1 MDGSM
6 KTSPSNLEASI
17 VYLAQFKGLHTYQ
30 TFDDR
35 PEKDPALSR
44 ILHAPAELAGLN
56 SRGAGVFVMVNE
68 GDGLGRKTENVTRI
82 RAYFADFDGAPL
94 PLTWPLDPC
103 LIVETSS
110 GKYHAYW
117 ILDDGESVLLDN
129 AAFSKQQAAVALIVG
144 SQPNDCK
151 GLNRVMRLPGYLHQ
165 KGEPFRSRIVS
176 CTGERF
182 TLAQIQSVF
191 PLPVQPAR
199 SVAPERPI
207 KPVPSDKPTTTTQAQ
222 TQRKYALT
230 TLRGLADELAGT
242 PEGGRNAKLNA
253 LTYKAGRLVGGGHLE
268 RGEVEAALSAAAYAA
283 GLPEPEIQ
291 ATLPRALA
299 DGQAEPD
306 LLEQVGN
313 HTSKGRAKQ
322 SGNDA
327 EGDGEDSGNKRAPAG
342 TRALEYAL
350 EDGAELWHDQ
360 SGHAFMTAT
369 TNGHREHY
377 RLPSRAMRDYLQALY
392 WRKEKRALNGQ
403 AQGEAVGLMESLAR
417 REGQEHLTAVR
428 VAHHGGQTYLDLGS
442 DNWEVVEI
450 GRGYW
455 TITKPSECP
464 VRFTR
469 PRGFLALP
477 RPVEGGDLNE
487 LREFV
492 STDERGF
499 MMCVS
504 WLLGAASG
512 LSPYPVLAL
521 SGEQGS
527 GKSTGGSNIKNLLD
541 PSEADRRRAPKQE
554 HDLFIA
560 AQASHI
566 LSFDNLSSIP
576 AWLSDALCT
585 VSTGGAFAAR
595 ELYSGTEE
603 TVLKAV
609 RPVIVNGIPDLLA
622 RPDLAERALTVMFHR
637 VQHRQPEQI
646 LSARYK
652 WARPRML
659 GALLTALA
667 EGLKHLPTTQ
677 LENSPRLADFARLIV
692 AAEARLPWPAGAFLS
707 AYSQMQSEAASTVLD
722 GEPMAEA
729 LRAFIDNAQDWR
741 GTVKNLLTTLN
752 EQEGYPDEHRPPQ
765 GWPRTPRAFGA
776 TLRRLAPALRKT
788 GYEIAA
794 GRRTNEGE
802 QYVLRKEPDSTYT
815 TYTTYT
821 EPRQDSENSRVRRE
835 AQPTPGQPNVHGAED
850 SVYVGAEGVQVEE
863 PNVHAENS
871 VSDSESV
878 RSVGSVR
885 SSGLFSTA
893 EDDRQPLDAASGWE
907 DNK

>member
-1 MDGSM
+1 MTRADLLP
-6 KTSPSNLEASI
+6 TDTAL
-17 VYLAQFKGLHTYQ
+17 YLAQFSGPHTFQ

-35 PEKDPALSR
+35 PGKDRTLSR
-44 ILHAPAELAGLN
+44 VLYDLAELADLN
-56 SRGAGVFVMVNE
+56 RRGAGVFLMVNE
-68 GDGLGRKTENVTRI
+68 GDGQGRKAGNVTRI
-82 RAYFADFDGAPL
+82 RAYCADFDGSPL
-94 PLTWPLDPC
+94 PEVWPLSPC
-103 LIVETSS
+103 LTLETSP
-110 GKYHAYW
+110 GKYHTYW
-117 ILDDGESVLLDN
+117 ILAEGESVPLDN
-129 AAFSKQQAAVALIVG
+129 TAFDRQQEAIAQAVGA
-144 SQPNDCK
+144 QPNDCK
-151 GLNRVMRLPGYLHQ
+151 GLSRVMRMPGYLHQ
-165 KGEPFRSRIVS
+165 KGEPVLSRLVS

-182 TLAQIQSVF
+182 TLAQIQAAY
-191 PLPVQPAR
+191 PV
-199 SVAPERPI
+199 PI
-207 KPVPSDKPTTTTQAQ
+207 KPTRAEPSERPALPLPGDRPSTQAQ

-230 TLRGLADELAGT
+230 TLHSLADELAGT
-242 PEGGRNAKLNA
+242 AEGGRNAALNTLA
-253 LTYKAGRLVGGGHLE
+253 FKAGRLNGGGHLE
-268 RGEVEAALSAAAYAA
+268 RSEVEAALSEAALQT
-283 GLPEPEIQ
+283 GLPEHEVQ
-291 ATLPRALA
+291 ATLSRALA
-299 DGQAEPD
+299 DGQAEPE
-306 LLEQVGN
+306 LLAQVG
-313 HTSKGRAKQ
+313 TATGKRKAKRP
-322 SGNDA
+322 SDDA
-327 EGDGEDSGNKRAPAG
+327 ESDGEDSGNKRPPAG

-350 EDGAELWHDQ
+350 EAGAELWHDQ
-360 SGHAFMTAT
+360 SGNAFMTAT
-369 TNGHREHY
+369 GSGHREHY
-377 RLPSRAMRDYLQALY
+377 RLPSRAARDYLQTLY
-392 WRKEKRALNGQ
+392 WGKEKRSLNGQ
-403 AQGEAVGLMESLAR
+403 AQGEALGLMESLAR

-428 VAHHGGQTYLDLGS
+428 VAHHDGHTYLDLGS
-442 DNWEVVEI
+442 ESWEVVQV

-455 TITKPSECP
+455 KSIKPFECP

-477 RPVEGGDLNE
+477 APVQGGDLNE
-487 LREFV
+487 LREFL
-492 STDERGF
+492 STDDRGF

-527 GKSTGGSNIKNLLD
+527 GKSTGGSTVKNLLD

-560 AQASHI
+560 AQASHV

-622 RPDLAERALTVMFHR
+622 RPDLAERALTVMFR
-637 VQHRQPEQI
+637 RPEHRQPEQI
-646 LSARYK
+646 LSARYER
-652 WARPRML
+652 ARPRLL

-667 EGLKHLPTTQ
+667 EGLRNLEATQ
-677 LENSPRLADFARLIV
+677 LEHPPRLADFARLIV

-741 GTVKNLLTTLN
+741 GTVKGLLTALN

-776 TLRRLAPALRKT
+776 ALRRLAPALRKT
-788 GYEIAA
+788 GYEITA
-794 GRRTNEGE
+794 GGRSNEGE
-802 QYVLRKEPDSTYT
+802 RYVLRKEPDSTYT

-821 EPRQDSENSRVRRE
+821 EPRQDSENQSVHWE
-835 AQPTPGQPNVHGAED
+835 VQPTRAQGNVHAAPGP
-850 SVYVGAEGVQVEE
+850 VYVGAEGVHIEE
-863 PNVHAENS
+863 ANVHAENS
-871 VSDSESV
+871 VSDGESV
-878 RSVGSVR
+878 HRVGSVR
-885 SSGLFSTA
+885 SSGLFSVP
-893 EDDRQPLDAASGWE
+893 EVDRPTLDAASGWE
-907 DNK
+907 EDV